1 MSQGE
6 PIENRRKMCPIV
18 GCAKPKEAAEY
29 AVKHVFEILGV
40 NVDDP
45 QQVENFRK
53 GLRFG
58 EEMLQMTKKGKVALM
73 FSIISLAT
81 AALWYSMWGKP

>member
-1 MSQGE
+1 M
-6 PIENRRKMCPIV
+6 PPENNCPSAN
-18 GCAKPKEAAEY
+18 CQKPEEAARK
-29 AVKHVFEILGV
+29 AVKHIFEILGV

-58 EEMLQMTKKGKVALM
+58 EEMLAISKKGKIALM
-73 FSIISLAT
+73 MSIISLAT
-81 AALWYSMWGKP
+81 VYVVFKITGWHP